1 MNISYYTGI
10 VIHMIALDMKGNLI
24 TTSSIDENLMF
35 HSDFIELDLL
45 NNKMDVINTT
55 WSEVHQLIWDL
66 WSDIF

>member
-1 MNISYYTGI
+1 
-10 VIHMIALDMKGNLI
+10 MIALDMKGNLI